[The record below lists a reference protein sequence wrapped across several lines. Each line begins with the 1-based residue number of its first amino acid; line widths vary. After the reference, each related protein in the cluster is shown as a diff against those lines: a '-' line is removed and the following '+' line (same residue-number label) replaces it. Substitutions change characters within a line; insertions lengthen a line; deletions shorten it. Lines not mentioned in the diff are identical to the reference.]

1 MKPHLCRIR
10 SLFSE
15 FHDLKTETSMR
26 WKEPFERQCP
36 LLQYRKSGN
45 TLTYYLN
52 RIKVQEWLAMDFC
65 RMVISRMNIYF
76 SLLSNG
82 QFMEVFQLLSRFS
95 NLEKIQ
101 PFQKLILRE
110 KFTFFQMSRYHDST
124 GAILFLKYLKNNF
137 KIYFSIV
144 IVLYLLRI
152 SLCLTCP

>member
-52 RIKVQEWLAMDFC
+52 RIKV
-65 RMVISRMNIYF
+65 
-76 SLLSNG
+76 
-82 QFMEVFQLLSRFS
+82 
-95 NLEKIQ
+95 
-101 PFQKLILRE
+101 
-110 KFTFFQMSRYHDST
+110 
-124 GAILFLKYLKNNF
+124 
-137 KIYFSIV
+137 
-144 IVLYLLRI
+144 
-152 SLCLTCP
+152 